1 LYAYWRWRETGPER
15 KESLRWRRRSST
27 EVMARVGVRRSR
39 GDKRELRVRWG
50 KNKIEQGK
58 MLSGKRGKL
67 EKGET

>member
-1 LYAYWRWRETGPER
+1 
-15 KESLRWRRRSST
+15 
-27 EVMARVGVRRSR
+27 MARVGVRRSR